1 MEQKKLGAQMKI
13 ERARIRRSRESES
26 ASASENRS
34 ANEEWREERGGDD
47 KEKLAGVSTRLL
59 SRCHVWLLI

>member
-34 ANEEWREERGGDD
+34 ANEEWREERGGEGMIKKNWREFPRD
-47 KEKLAGVSTRLL
+47 
-59 SRCHVWLLI
+59 C